1 VGFRAVLSRRDPLTK
16 LAVAFL
22 YLGFITL
29 SESVVALWAVA
40 AIVLGLLMAVER
52 VPPRRLLW
60 AMLPFAFFA
69 VTSSW
74 IYVVAPDGASGGWP
88 VARLIASR
96 TLVTGIVSMGFAF
109 TTEPADL
116 ARALIHRT
124 RLPHRFVHG
133 ALAAIQFLPALAEE
147 ARMARM
153 IARASLKPSRNRA
166 LARLRESVAGLGP
179 GFGMALLAGAVRRAG
194 SAAIAMELRGLSAQR
209 RPSAWRVP
217 HATRRDLAF
226 ALAATALLPAVWT
239 LGRL

>member
-1 VGFRAVLSRRDPLTK
+1 VLSRRDPLTK

-22 YLGFITL
+22 YLGFVTL
-29 SESVVALWAVA
+29 NESVASLWGVA
-40 AIVLGLLMAVER
+40 AIVLVLLVAVDR

-69 VTSSW
+69 ATSSW
-74 IYVVAPDGASGGWP
+74 IYVVAPDGTSGGWP

-96 TLVTGIVSMGFAF
+96 TLVTGIISMGFAF

-153 IARASLKPSRNRA
+153 VARASLRPSR
-166 LARLRESVAGLGP
+166 ARLATWIRMRVAGLGP
-179 GFGMALLAGAVRRAG
+179 GFGMVLLAGAVRRAG
-194 SAAIAMELRGLSAQR
+194 SAAIAMELRGLSAR

-217 HATRRDLAF
+217 RATRRDLAF